1 MKNFLYYSLLAI
13 ALLLTLDG
21 CRSAKKSLRRGDYDE
36 SVYRAVEKLK
46 DNPRHTTSA
55 DILKEAYPLA
65 LQLHLDDIERYEKS
79 VEPFRWEP
87 VAEAYTSLNRLYDAL
102 RSCRSCAQLVTA
114 RSYYDEE
121 KEARHKAAADRY
133 AEADRLLSQGGREN
147 ARRAYTH
154 FERVDGIV
162 PNYQDVTRRL
172 DEAYEQASFKVVVEQ
187 VLVSSRAYQL
197 SNEYFQERVNEFLQT
212 NRRLNKFVRFYTPE
226 EASDIRLRPDHV
238 VRLQFDDFVVGQT
251 LVETK
256 SETVTSKDSVKVGE
270 ATVEGKKVPV
280 YNKVTA
286 KLNRNRKTVHS
297 SGILDMQIQEFGS
310 RRMVYQEKFP
320 GEFNWFCEW
329 ANYNGDERALTPDQ
343 KRMSNS
349 RELLPPPPQQ
359 LFVEFSKPIYDRLTS
374 KLRNYYARY

>member
-1 MKNFLYYSLLAI
+1 MKKIIFYCLSAM
-13 ALLLTLDG
+13 ALLLSLNA

-46 DNPRHTTSA
+46 DNPRHTSSA
-55 DILKEAYPLA
+55 DILKEAYPMA
-65 LQLHLDDIERYEKS
+65 LQQHLDDITRYEKS

-87 VAEAYTSLNRLYDAL
+87 VAEAYTSLNRLYNAVRD
-102 RSCRSCAQLVTA
+102 CRSCGQLVTA

-121 KEARHKAAADRY
+121 REARHKAAADRY
-133 AEADRLLSQGGREN
+133 AEAERLLNQGGREN
-147 ARRAYTH
+147 ARQAYTH
-154 FERVDGIV
+154 LERVDGIV
-162 PNYQDVTRRL
+162 PNYQDVTRKL

-197 SNEYFQERVNEFLQT
+197 SNEYFQDRVNEFLQT

-226 EASDIRLRPDHV
+226 EASDIKLRPDHV

-256 SETVTSKDSVKVGE
+256 SEIVTSKDSVKVGE
-270 ATVEGKKVPV
+270 ATVDGKKVPV

-297 SGILDMQIQEFGS
+297 SGVLDMQIQEFGS

-329 ANYNGDERALTPDQ
+329 ANYNGDERALTAEQ
-343 KRMSNS
+343 KRISNT

-359 LFVEFSKPIYDRLTS
+359 LFVEFSKPIYDRLTN